1 MSFDI
6 PTSWHAFFDILT
18 FVLCTVILAVYQ
30 LRLRR
35 HIRNNPQATIQG
47 MNAKA
52 RAAWIEHVMTT
63 GRDVM
68 AVQTFRNST
77 MAATLM
83 ASTAVLLIFGIFNI
97 LASADKI
104 SPAFHSINSWGSH
117 DTGVRNFKLMLLMVD
132 FFIAF
137 FSFSLAVRGYHH
149 AGYLVNVPLANSE
162 QHGVTLKKV
171 VKMLDRTSGYYSI
184 GMRSYYF
191 AVPVVMWLFG
201 PVWMFVSTLVLLII
215 LNHLDHLSD

>member
-1 MSFDI
+1 MTLSDTWRLYIDI
-6 PTSWHAFFDILT
+6 ATCIVCTLILG
-18 FVLCTVILAVYQ
+18 IYQ
-30 LRLRR
+30 LRLR
-35 HIRNNPQATIQG
+35 HHTRNNPHATVQG
-47 MNAKA
+47 MNARA
-52 RAAWIEHVMTT
+52 RAAWVELIMTNT

-117 DTGVRNFKLMLLMVD
+117 DVGVRNFKLMVLLVE
-132 FFIAF
+132 FFIGF

-149 AGYLVNVPLANSE
+149 AGYMINVPQNKSE
-162 QHGVTLKKV
+162 HHGITVQKV
-171 VKMLDRTSGYYSI
+171 VQMLNRTSGYYSM

-191 AVPVVMWLFG
+191 TVPVVMWLFG
-201 PVWMFVSTLVLLII
+201 PVWMFTATLILLAV
-215 LNHLDHLSD
+215 LNHLDHLPD